1 MSSDINQ
8 WGEYYAE
15 NPPRTPGEISE
26 LRHHN
31 EKQDRLIRETR
42 DIARD
47 TYAGLDGVN
56 GDDGLR
62 GEFLTH
68 QINNSKRQDLL
79 DTRIDQLEVKI
90 DRIIPKI
97 VGSITAALGVI
108 AAIVGIIAGVVK
120 LWSG

>member
-8 WGEYYAE
+8 GGEYYNE
-15 NPPRTPGEISE
+15 TPTRTPGEISE
-26 LRHHN
+26 LRNHN
-31 EKQDRLIRETR
+31 KEQDALIRETR

-120 LWSG
+120 LWGG